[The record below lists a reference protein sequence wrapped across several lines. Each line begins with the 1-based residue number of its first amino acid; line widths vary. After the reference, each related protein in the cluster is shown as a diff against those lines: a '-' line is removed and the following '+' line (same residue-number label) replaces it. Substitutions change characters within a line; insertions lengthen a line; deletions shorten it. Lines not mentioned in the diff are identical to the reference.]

1 MRKAEMMGCGIL
13 AVCSLLFSACSDPKL
28 DESAKSSS
36 EQPVITG
43 TPAGFNDEDVDFA
56 EGTIKRHRL
65 SMEAAKFASDRSD
78 DPELVALAADISAV
92 QKPEFEL
99 AKAFLAQWS
108 FDSEESRVDPGAAY
122 GPIEDPTIDRLATL
136 RGPEF
141 DTLWLE
147 TMVKYHRETISGAD
161 AEIARGT
168 NADAVTLAKQMQ
180 GNQQSQLGRLEQMLA
195 GR

>member
-1 MRKAEMMGCGIL
+1 MGCGVL
-13 AVCSLLFSACSDPKL
+13 AVCALLLSACSDPGPAEL
-28 DESAKSSS
+28 AKSSS

-43 TPAGFNDEDVDFA
+43 TPSGFNDDDVEFA

-65 SMEAAKFASDRSD
+65 SMEAAKFAPDRSD

-122 GPIEDPTIDRLATL
+122 GPIEDPTINRLATL

-141 DTLWLE
+141 DMLWLQ
-147 TMVKYHRETISGAD
+147 TMVEYHRETISRAD

-168 NADAVTLAKQMQ
+168 NADAVMLAKQMREIQ
-180 GNQQSQLGRLEQMLA
+180 KVQLGLLEQMLTN
-195 GR
+195 R